1 MEVVKRNGA
10 IVPFDGRK
18 IQVAIRKAG
27 DVSDNTVWV
36 IVTGKQI
43 GRAHV

>member
-1 MEVVKRNGA
+1 MATYIGGFTYQGTNGSTN
-10 IVPFDGRK
+10 VTG
-18 IQVAIRKAG
+18 KA
-27 DVSDNTVWV
+27 WV